1 MVCRFLPP
9 KDDAAEG
16 TEADR
21 FELAA
26 PEASKVTQYGLQHLR
41 AAPSAQPAEA
51 PQSADA
57 DWMAAR
63 RGMTR
68 QDDAEKVDL
77 SSFPQPTCMT
87 QLHLPCFLS
96 GWVQQGLQMVQNT
109 SSMCGMVWHAVQSQ
123 PSAAHL
129 ETSPP
134 SRAPGQPCCAG
145 NLATCPADRQV
156 LHHIRH
162 QSGGQHRAAHVRTA
176 LT

>member
-41 AAPSAQPAEA
+41 AAPASQPAEA

-68 QDDAEKVDL
+68 QDDAEKVGTSL
-77 SSFPQPTCMT
+77 LFHS
-87 QLHLPCFLS
+87 LPA
-96 GWVQQGLQMVQNT
+96 GHN
-109 SSMCGMVWHAVQSQ
+109 Q
-123 PSAAHL
+123 PSHA
-129 ETSPP
+129 
-134 SRAPGQPCCAG
+134 CCLAG
-145 NLATCPADRQV
+145 
-156 LHHIRH
+156 
-162 QSGGQHRAAHVRTA
+162 
-176 LT
+176 

>member
-68 QDDAEKVDL
+68 QDDAEKVVL

-87 QLHLPCFLS
+87 QLHLPCFCLAGCS
-96 GWVQQGLQMVQNT
+96 KVFRWSNKAPLACAAWCGTPCSPSPQLHT
-109 SSMCGMVWHAVQSQ
+109 SNQAHPRVLLVSLAALATSQ
-123 PSAAHL
+123 PAQQTGRSFT
-129 ETSPP
+129 TSDT
-134 SRAPGQPCCAG
+134 RVGGTIEQLTFGQ
-145 NLATCPADRQV
+145 L
-156 LHHIRH
+156 
-162 QSGGQHRAAHVRTA
+162 
-176 LT
+176 